1 LVKAFRHLARITHV
15 GQEETIGTAQVV
27 IWLEDSGRWG
37 GVIEPLKGDLRAS
50 LAQAEA
56 PRPWHLCLDDGR
68 EGDIEVTLSQFVADG
83 VRPLQFN
90 GRGALARPRSEASH
104 G

>member
-1 LVKAFRHLARITHV
+1 LVKAFRHLARISNV
-15 GQEETIGTAQVV
+15 GQEDTLGTARVI
-27 IWLEDSGRWG
+27 IWLDDNGRWG
-37 GVIEPLKGDLRAS
+37 GVIEPLKGALRAS

-56 PRPWHLCLDDGR
+56 PLPWHLRLDDGR

-83 VRPLQFN
+83 VRPLQFA
-90 GRGALARPRSEASH
+90 GRGALARPRSEAPH